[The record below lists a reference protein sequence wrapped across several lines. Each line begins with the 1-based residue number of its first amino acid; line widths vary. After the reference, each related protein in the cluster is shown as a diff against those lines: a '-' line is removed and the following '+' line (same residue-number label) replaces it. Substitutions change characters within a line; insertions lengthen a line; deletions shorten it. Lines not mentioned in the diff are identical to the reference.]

1 MRKLI
6 LSAAVVLGLAGP
18 VHALNV
24 FDAANYAQ
32 NLLSA
37 VRSLQI
43 INNQVRS
50 LANEVAMLDNMA
62 KDLAQLGYSALTPI
76 EEAMSQINTLMARAR
91 GIAFEI
97 AATEA
102 EFARLYPAAYSAAIT
117 SDALL
122 IDARARW
129 QQQMDALR
137 QTMLVQ
143 AQVASRIPVD
153 TGVLSQLITQS
164 QAATGNLQAQQAG
177 NQLVGF
183 LGQQQMQTQQLLA
196 AQFRAQALGEA
207 RAAMSEEQ
215 ARAQLRIFLGDGVAY
230 TPR

>member
-1 MRKLI
+1 MKKLI
-6 LSAAVVLGLAGP
+6 FSTVVVLGLAGP
-18 VHALNV
+18 VQALNV

-43 INNQVRS
+43 INNQVSS
-50 LANEVAMLDNMA
+50 LANEVVMLQNMA

-76 EEAMSQINTLMARAR
+76 EQAMSEINALMARAR
-91 GIAFEI
+91 GIAFQI

-102 EFARLYPAAYSAAIT
+102 EFARLFPQRYHAAIT
-117 SDALL
+117 TDALL

-129 QQQMDALR
+129 EQQMEALR
-137 QTMLVQ
+137 QAMLVQ
-143 AQVASRIPVD
+143 AQISSRIQVD
-153 TGVLSQLITQS
+153 TGVLTQLITQS
-164 QAATGNLQAQQAG
+164 QAATGNLQVQQAG

-183 LGQQQMQTQQLLA
+183 LGQQQLQTQQLLA
-196 AQFRAQALGEA
+196 AQFRAQTLGEA

-215 ARAQLRIFLGDGVAY
+215 ARAQLQIFLGDGVAY
-230 TPR
+230 TAR